1 MRARILSLAGV
12 LSLVLGLMA
21 GPIIGGPA
29 IAQDATPEATP
40 AAEEATTTDA
50 TPEAS
55 TQNIVTLV
63 AWYQRSADGETLE
76 LRPLVISPTYVAS
89 AGELGPENLTGTVD
103 FTSSKNKGGQPRITL
118 GDSIFDAYPLEE
130 GNYDTVQ
137 RWFFWDDVDGERPAI
152 LVMQVDTDRG
162 PYEGAQGM
170 AIFASRA
177 TDGSGVLTLILYLPS

>member
-1 MRARILSLAGV
+1 MRARFATIAG
-12 LSLVLGLMA
+12 LLTLLIGLTA
-21 GPIIGGPA
+21 GMMHQGRA
-29 IAQDATPEATP
+29 LAQDATPEASP
-40 AAEEATTTDA
+40 VAEAG

-63 AWYQRSADGETLE
+63 CWYQRAADGETLE
-76 LRPLVISPTYVAS
+76 LLPLVISPTYVAT
-89 AGELGPENLTGTVD
+89 AGQLGSENLTGAVN
-103 FTSSKNKGGQPRITL
+103 FTESKNKGGQPRITL

-137 RWFFWDDVDGERPAI
+137 RWFFWDNVDGERPAA
-152 LVMQVDTDRG
+152 LVMQVNTKRG

-177 TDGSGVLTLILYLPS
+177 PDGSGVLTVILYLP